1 HKQAPKGEAAVN
13 RAPVK
18 ANSSKRAK
26 QITKKVK
33 YQKGKA
39 AASDASKSKVP
50 AKEQILETSTS
61 KSEVLAKH
69 HLISPAKTMTQE
81 N

>member
-1 HKQAPKGEAAVN
+1 
-13 RAPVK
+13 
-18 ANSSKRAK
+18 KRAK
-26 QITKKVK
+26 QSTKKVK

-39 AASDASKSKVP
+39 AASDAPKSEVL

-69 HLISPAKTMTQE
+69 
-81 N
+81 